1 MFSPSI
7 PVLCVF
13 LPGHQREGGDSP
25 GHPAHCGQC
34 GRPPALPPGRGWPR
48 HSPAQNRSA
57 PSKMMDSDIYT
68 LMPSYSPGLLSC
80 CMSVLYCAAPL
91 ASVVTVIRTRS
102 TESLPFYLILA
113 TMAMTASWTLY
124 GFIIED
130 TFVILPNLLGCLIA
144 SGQLLLFI
152 VYNSSNIKPEK

>member
-1 MFSPSI
+1 
-7 PVLCVF
+7 
-13 LPGHQREGGDSP
+13 
-25 GHPAHCGQC
+25 
-34 GRPPALPPGRGWPR
+34 
-48 HSPAQNRSA
+48 
-57 PSKMMDSDIYT
+57 MMDSDIYT

>member
-1 MFSPSI
+1 
-7 PVLCVF
+7 
-13 LPGHQREGGDSP
+13 
-25 GHPAHCGQC
+25 
-34 GRPPALPPGRGWPR
+34 
-48 HSPAQNRSA
+48 
-57 PSKMMDSDIYT
+57 
-68 LMPSYSPGLLSC
+68 
-80 CMSVLYCAAPL
+80 MSVLYCAAPL